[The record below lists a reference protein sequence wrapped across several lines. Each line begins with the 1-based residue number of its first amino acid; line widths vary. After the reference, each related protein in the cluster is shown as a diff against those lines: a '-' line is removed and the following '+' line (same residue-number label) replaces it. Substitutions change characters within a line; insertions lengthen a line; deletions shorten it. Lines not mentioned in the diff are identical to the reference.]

1 MERGC
6 VAVIGIQTLRAWPTG
21 TAESAAWP
29 RTESRANARC
39 AASPARCLLSATT
52 MTDTTAARLPP
63 AYHSWLR
70 TQGVAHAGVRFCA
83 APGRGTYGVASTD
96 VGAGSVVLTVPKSA
110 MLTVR
115 NSPHADA
122 LESLLEM
129 GMPPPEVLALALAL
143 ERRAGA
149 KSRWAPY
156 VDSLP
161 RDAPLPLLW
170 SAAELRHLAGTG
182 LDATSRRR
190 RARLAAN
197 YRAAAAEWAGGEL
210 PPLDAVL
217 RASTLVSSRAF
228 DVDSAHGVGLLPLI
242 DALNHK
248 PALAPAHGG
257 EAGDDDDSED
267 DDDDA
272 LRRDCAIR
280 IPPAEESDDDDDDDE
295 DDDCALIE
303 TLRPLRAG
311 EELCLTYGNYGNY
324 ELLAGYGFTLD
335 DNPFETA
342 LLCWEHVVAAAEAVL
357 GARDARRRLAELRAE
372 GAAAVGRPFV
382 FDRRAT
388 APPELVGLLRRLTDD
403 AKSRDAILKRAVKA
417 QVAGYGGAV
426 AGQKRRR
433 TAGGDDAAAHA
444 ARLVRGEL
452 EIWEAAAGGGR
463 ALEGR
468 EADAAEAAAAARRLR
483 VD

>member
-1 MERGC
+1 MRRE
-6 VAVIGIQTLRAWPTG
+6 VARPT
-21 TAESAAWP
+21 AAM
-29 RTESRANARC
+29 TE
-39 AASPARCLLSATT
+39 
-52 MTDTTAARLPP
+52 TTAARLPP

-70 TQGVAHAGVRFCA
+70 TQCVAHAGVRFCA

-115 NSPHADA
+115 NSPHAEA

-170 SAAELRHLAGTG
+170 SPAELRHLAGTG

-197 YRAAAAEWAGGEL
+197 YRAAAAEWADGEL

-257 EAGDDDDSED
+257 EASDDDDSD
-267 DDDDA
+267 DDDVDDA

-280 IPPAEESDDDDDDDE
+280 IPPAEESDDDDDDE
-295 DDDCALIE
+295 EDDCALIE

-357 GARDARRRLAELRAE
+357 GARAARRRLAELRAE

-388 APPELVGLLRRLTDD
+388 APPELVGLLRRLADD

-417 QVAGYGGAV
+417 QVAGYGSAV

-433 TAGGDDAAAHA
+433 TDDGDAAAHA

-452 EIWEAAAGGGR
+452 EIWEAAAAGGR
-463 ALEGR
+463 VLEDR
-468 EADAAEAAAAARRLR
+468 EAEAAEAANAARRLR
-483 VD
+483 VEAPRVD

>member
-1 MERGC
+1 MHWARREDDGGDNAKSPPSRLPLVAPQAERG
-6 VAVIGIQTLRAWPTG
+6 ARGRSILRRTRPWYLRRCRKRYRRRLRRPHR
-21 TAESAAWP
+21 AEIRNAD
-29 RTESRANARC
+29 RAQ
-39 AASPARCLLSATT
+39 L
-52 MTDTTAARLPP
+52 AARGRAGIAP
-63 AYHSWLR
+63 R
-70 TQGVAHAGVRFCA
+70 DGHAA
-83 APGRGTYGVASTD
+83 AGG
-96 VGAGSVVLTVPKSA
+96 
-110 MLTVR
+110 
-115 NSPHADA
+115 
-122 LESLLEM
+122 
-129 GMPPPEVLALALAL
+129 LALALAL

-161 RDAPLPLLW
+161 RDAPLPLW
-170 SAAELRHLAGTG
+170 SAAEPASSRHG

-190 RARLAAN
+190 ARLADN
-197 YRAAAAEWAGGEL
+197 YRAGAAVWADGEL
-210 PPLDAVL
+210 KPLYDDL
-217 RASTLVSSRAF
+217 RETTLGSSRAF

-257 EAGDDDDSED
+257 EASDDDDSED
-267 DDDDA
+267 EDVDNA

-295 DDDCALIE
+295 EDDGALIE

-357 GARDARRRLAELRAE
+357 GARDARRQLAELRAE

-388 APPELVGLLRRLTDD
+388 APPELVGLLRRLADD

-417 QVAGYGGAV
+417 QVAGYGSAV
-426 AGQKRRR
+426 TGQKRRR
-433 TAGGDDAAAHA
+433 TDDGDDATAHA

-452 EIWEAAAGGGR
+452 EIWEAAAAGGR
-463 ALEGR
+463 VLEGR

>member
-1 MERGC
+1 M
-6 VAVIGIQTLRAWPTG
+6 
-21 TAESAAWP
+21 
-29 RTESRANARC
+29 
-39 AASPARCLLSATT
+39 
-52 MTDTTAARLPP
+52 
-63 AYHSWLR
+63 
-70 TQGVAHAGVRFCA
+70 
-83 APGRGTYGVASTD
+83 
-96 VGAGSVVLTVPKSA
+96 
-110 MLTVR
+110 
-115 NSPHADA
+115 
-122 LESLLEM
+122 
-129 GMPPPEVLALALAL
+129 
-143 ERRAGA
+143 
-149 KSRWAPY
+149 
-156 VDSLP
+156 
-161 RDAPLPLLW
+161 
-170 SAAELRHLAGTG
+170 
-182 LDATSRRR
+182 
-190 RARLAAN
+190 
-197 YRAAAAEWAGGEL
+197 
-210 PPLDAVL
+210 L

-267 DDDDA
+267 DDDDDA

-280 IPPAEESDDDDDDDE
+280 IPPAEESDDDDDDE
-295 DDDCALIE
+295 EDDCALIE

-357 GARDARRRLAELRAE
+357 GARASRRRLTELRAE

-382 FDRRAT
+382 LDRRAA
-388 APPELVGLLRRLTDD
+388 APPELVGLLRRLADD

-433 TAGGDDAAAHA
+433 TDDGDDAPRTRRGSSAASS
-444 ARLVRGEL
+444 RS
-452 EIWEAAAGGGR
+452 GR
-463 ALEGR
+463 RPPPAEALEGR
-468 EADAAEAAAAARRLR
+468 EAEAAEAAAAARRLR

>member
-1 MERGC
+1 
-6 VAVIGIQTLRAWPTG
+6 
-21 TAESAAWP
+21 
-29 RTESRANARC
+29 
-39 AASPARCLLSATT
+39 
-52 MTDTTAARLPP
+52 
-63 AYHSWLR
+63 
-70 TQGVAHAGVRFCA
+70 
-83 APGRGTYGVASTD
+83 
-96 VGAGSVVLTVPKSA
+96 

-170 SAAELRHLAGTG
+170 SPAELRHLAGTG

-197 YRAAAAEWAGGEL
+197 YRAAAAEWADGEL

-257 EAGDDDDSED
+257 EASDDDDSEDD

-280 IPPAEESDDDDDDDE
+280 IPPAEESDDDDDDE

-357 GARDARRRLAELRAE
+357 GARRAAPA
-372 GAAAVGRPFV
+372 GAAA
-382 FDRRAT
+382 RR
-388 APPELVGLLRRLTDD
+388 G
-403 AKSRDAILKRAVKA
+403 
-417 QVAGYGGAV
+417 
-426 AGQKRRR
+426 RRR
-433 TAGGDDAAAHA
+433 GGPALCLRPPRHRAAGARRPAPAPRRRCEEPRRHPETRGQGAGGGL
-444 ARLVRGEL
+444 RQRRGGP
-452 EIWEAAAGGGR
+452 EAAADRRRRRGRARGAARPRRARDLGGGRRRRR

>member
-1 MERGC
+1 MHLE
-6 VAVIGIQTLRAWPTG
+6 LRF
-21 TAESAAWP
+21 SC
-29 RTESRANARC
+29 RTMVE
-39 AASPARCLLSATT
+39 
-52 MTDTTAARLPP
+52 TTAARLPP

-70 TQGVAHAGVRFCA
+70 TQDVAHAGVRFCA

-170 SAAELRHLAGTG
+170 STAELRHLAGTG

-197 YRAAAAEWAGGEL
+197 YRAAAAEWADGEL

-257 EAGDDDDSED
+257 EASDDDDSDDDD

-280 IPPAEESDDDDDDDE
+280 IPPAEESDDDDDEDDD

-357 GARDARRRLAELRAE
+357 GARDARRRLAQLRAE

-388 APPELVGLLRRLTDD
+388 APPELAGLLRHLTDD

-417 QVAGYGGAV
+417 QVAGYGSAV

-433 TAGGDDAAAHA
+433 TDDGDDAAAHA

-452 EIWEAAAGGGR
+452 EIWEAAAAGGR